1 LTVST
6 AVSLE
11 DRKFYIPLINNKIAC
26 GLLFVYIDFFGIRN
40 QLPILAVE
48 IYLTRVGAKLNMIAR
63 KTNNHTIVRHEKH
76 QGINK
81 KRIRR

>member
-1 LTVST
+1 MVST
-6 AVSLE
+6 IVSLE
-11 DRKFYIPLINNKIAC
+11 DGKFYISLINNKIAC

-40 QLPILAVE
+40 QLSIFAVE
-48 IYLTRVGAKLNMIAR
+48 IYLTRLGLIINMIAQ
-63 KTNNHTIVRHEKH
+63 KTDNHTIVRHEKH

>member
-40 QLPILAVE
+40 QLSIFAVE
-48 IYLTRVGAKLNMIAR
+48 IYLTRVGAKYKYESLED
-63 KTNNHTIVRHEKH
+63 K
-76 QGINK
+76 
-81 KRIRR
+81 